1 MSNSKASGGIEA
13 TLQTWVKEVAGR
25 TKPSRIVEC
34 HGSQEEYDSL
44 TKQMLSEGTL
54 IQLNQ
59 KEYPNCYLHRSN
71 PNDVARSE
79 DRTFICTRKQ
89 DDVGPT
95 NNWIEPS
102 QAKKILW
109 KLLAGCMRNR
119 VMYVIPYLLGPV
131 DSPYSR
137 VGVELTDSP
146 YVAANM
152 MIMTR
157 VGQIAFDH
165 MKSTGHFVKGVHSA
179 GNLDPKNKYIC
190 HFPDEKLI
198 ISVNSN
204 YGGNALLSKKCHA
217 LRIGSVTAREE
228 GWLAEHMFLIGAED
242 PEGKIAYISGAFP
255 SASGKTNVAMLRP
268 PPGMEGWKIWAISDD
283 ITWIHI
289 DPQGTF
295 RAINPE
301 AGFFGVAPNT
311 NMKTNPNIMETIKKN
326 TIFTNVALAADGTP
340 WWEGM
345 GDPPSKLWDWRG
357 KEWMPG
363 GEPAAHP
370 NSRFTTPVSQYPF
383 ISPMFDDPNGA
394 PLSAMM
400 FGGRRAT
407 QVPLILETENW
418 EQGVL
423 MAVMLK
429 AETTTAADGKAGVV
443 RADPMAMKPFCGYN
457 MADYFTHWLKFR
469 LKSNRPPKIFLFNAF
484 RRNQAGQFLW
494 PGYGQNLRVLKWMI
508 DRCNG
513 RAEAVETPIGYV
525 PTPNS
530 LDLHGLDISP
540 STLQEL
546 LRVDAKEWVREL
558 EASQTLFESFGER
571 FPSLLW
577 KEYSDLMEKL
587 RKQTAF

>member
-1 MSNSKASGGIEA
+1 MD
-13 TLQTWVKEVAGR
+13 EVATR
-25 TKPSRIVEC
+25 TNPRRIVWC
-34 HGSQEEYDSL
+34 FGAQEEYDSL
-44 TKQMLSEGTL
+44 VRQMHSEGTL
-54 IQLNQ
+54 IELNQ

-79 DRTFICTRKQ
+79 DRTFICTAKM
-89 DDVGPT
+89 DDAGPT
-95 NNWIEPS
+95 NNWIDPRR
-102 QAKKILW
+102 AKKILW
-109 KLLAGCMRNR
+109 KLLSGRMKGRT
-119 VMYVIPYLLGPV
+119 MYVIPYLLGPTG
-131 DSPYSR
+131 SPYSS

-157 VGQIAFDH
+157 VGQIALDH
-165 MKSTGHFVKGVHSA
+165 MKSADGFVKGIHSA
-179 GNLDPKNKYIC
+179 GTLDPRNKYIC
-190 HFPDEKLI
+190 HFPDESLI

-217 LRIGSVTAREE
+217 LRIASVTASQE
-228 GWLAEHMFLIGAED
+228 GWLAEHMFLIGVETPD
-242 PEGKIAYISGAFP
+242 GDVTYVTGAFP
-255 SASGKTNVAMLRP
+255 SASGKTNVAMLKP
-268 PPGMEGWKIWAISDD
+268 PQEMEDWKIWAISDD
-283 ITWIHI
+283 ITWIHT
-289 DPQGTF
+289 DSQGTF

-311 NMKTNPNIMETIKKN
+311 NTKTNPNVMGTIKKN
-326 TIFTNVALAADGTP
+326 TLFTNVALTEDGTP

-345 GDPPSKLWDWRG
+345 SGIPRKVWDRRG
-357 KEWMPG
+357 EEWVPG

-370 NSRFTTPVSQYPF
+370 NSRFTTPISQYPF
-383 ISPMFDDPNGA
+383 VSPMFNDPAGA
-394 PLSAMM
+394 PVSAMM

-407 QVPLILETENW
+407 QVPLVLETKNW

-457 MADYFTHWLKFR
+457 MADYFRHWLSFR
-469 LKSNRPPKIFLFNAF
+469 SRSNRPPKIFLFNAF

-494 PGYGQNLRVLKWMI
+494 PGYGQNLRVLKWMV
-508 DRCNG
+508 DRCKG
-513 RAEAVETPIGYV
+513 RADAEETAIGYV

-530 LDLHGLDISP
+530 LDLSGLDIPS

-546 LRVDAKEWVREL
+546 LRVDATDWLKEL
-558 EASQTLFESFGER
+558 EASQTLLESFGER
-571 FPSLLW
+571 LPSLLW
-577 KEYSDLMEKL
+577 KEYSDLLEKL
-587 RKQTAF
+587 RNLAAS